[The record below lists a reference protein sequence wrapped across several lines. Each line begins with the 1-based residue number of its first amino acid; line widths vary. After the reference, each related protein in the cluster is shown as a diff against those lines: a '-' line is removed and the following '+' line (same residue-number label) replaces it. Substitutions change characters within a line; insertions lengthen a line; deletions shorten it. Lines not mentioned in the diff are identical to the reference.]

1 MERRE
6 ETLRLWFDMWL
17 QKRDLGI
24 SQIFSEDAVYVESW
38 GPEYHGRER
47 IRLWFEEWNRRGTV
61 LVWDVRQFF
70 HRDSQTAVEWY
81 FANRMEDGREER
93 FEGMSLVQW
102 TRDGRI
108 RLLKEFGCNV
118 NRYDPYRDGETPC
131 FRDEKALWF

>member
-24 SQIFSEDAVYVESW
+24 SRIFSEDAVYVESW
-38 GPEYHGRER
+38 GPEYRGREE
-47 IRLWFEEWNRRGTV
+47 IRHWFEEWNRRGTV

-70 HRDSQTAVEWY
+70 HQGSQTAVEWY

-93 FEGMSLVQW
+93 FDGMSLVQW
-102 TRDGRI
+102 TQDGRI
-108 RLLKEFGCNV
+108 CLLKEFGCNV

-131 FRDEKALWF
+131 FRDESALWF